1 LSLSRGAGVVRV
13 RDPETAVGKMDG
25 LKLRRARSDDSEFAY
40 RVKRAAFKEYIEQV
54 WEWDEDVQRRIHE
67 RRFVGEGFRII
78 SVGGVDAGFVSMD
91 TAADCV
97 KVNQLFILPEHQS
110 KGVGRVCMLLVMQE
124 ARELG
129 LPVRLRV
136 MKVNPRARAFYERL
150 GFARYGEAEAHD
162 LMEWRPDG

>member
-1 LSLSRGAGVVRV
+1 MSSAGI
-13 RDPETAVGKMDG
+13 T
-25 LKLRRARSDDSEFAY
+25 LRRASPEDSEFAY

-54 WEWDEDVQRRIHE
+54 WEWDEDEQRRLHE

-78 SVGGVDAGFVSMD
+78 SVGGVDVGFVSVD
-91 TAADCV
+91 TEPDCV
-97 KVNQLFILPEHQS
+97 HVNQLFILPEHQGG
-110 KGVGRVCMLLVMQE
+110 GVGRECMLLVMQE

-150 GFARYGEAEAHD
+150 GFARIGEAEAHD
-162 LMEWRPDG
+162 LMEWRP